1 MKRMML
7 WFALMGIFA
16 SCKEDRIAEAKKS
29 CAEIQKLAYPGK
41 QEEICS
47 CFVDKLVDIYPNGD
61 QTTDQTNALM
71 NECAKQF
78 GGTSEDEF
86 RKRIEEEVKLLE
98 HPDTLKTGADPPK
111 HE

>member
-1 MKRMML
+1 MKRVMVL
-7 WFALMGIFA
+7 LVALGIFA
-16 SCKEDRIAEAKKS
+16 SCKENRIEEAKKS

-78 GGTSEDEF
+78 GGSSEDEF

-98 HPDTLKTGADPPK
+98 HPDTLKPGPESPK